1 MIEEKNLKQTKQ
13 DHLSNG
19 FCIILEHTE
28 LLTNVRKT
36 LSLLRFMT
44 NNIKADSL
52 RKRSIRIRMNY
63 K

>member
-1 MIEEKNLKQTKQ
+1 MYNTISNKQAKLTFLQ
-13 DHLSNG
+13 QLAN
-19 FCIILEHTE
+19 LEHTE

-52 RKRSIRIRMNY
+52 RKRSIRIRLNY